1 MRTLLLCG
9 ALAVLALTAGC
20 KAEPDFDQKF
30 EQRSRELTQKA
41 QRIEA
46 DANARLAAARE
57 ADKAAAEL
65 NAQEGRPAR

>member
-1 MRTLLLCG
+1 MRAPLVTCTL
-9 ALAVLALTAGC
+9 AALALTAGC

-41 QRIEA
+41 RKIEA

-65 NAQEGRPAR
+65 NAPVRGPAQ